1 MYNTLRYRIYK
12 LITAALCC
20 IVLGA
25 CTSLISGTR
34 SVPVRVSDLEDIEK
48 ALAMPMDAPLI
59 THPIGHRPVKI
70 YKVAFDGTFND
81 RTRIPLDE
89 RETLVAR
96 IARQVNADRYY
107 PGVGMQSSGIDYRDG
122 ISGASSFDVAEQ
134 AKREFFVQA
143 SKWLLDN
150 PNTDIRVFVTG
161 FSRGAAT
168 ARHFINLVT
177 QQWSMRFGTIEG
189 LAASTSPRF
198 YALLYDTVATGQ
210 NHSLMLN
217 IPSSVDYLVHF
228 YATNETR
235 NQTFAPIIDS
245 DPTPLPFLWHF
256 QPTPRRINLIRLP
269 GAHSDIGASYPKGIS
284 DVYIQLTEQF
294 LYAMGLS
301 ENNCWESDDNP
312 LLAGKHDSRGL
323 LDKLFGSLDPTQVN
337 HAGRNDITKPA
348 SPLTLEEQ
356 AMVADRLQAM
366 YDANADRGIGMY
378 VQRTVTWFARMQLRK
393 TANSLELLS
402 VDKNIDPASV
412 TFTPEGDSIRLKY
425 RFSGIGDGSDV
436 LLAPKT
442 LKQISAESE
451 GSELAITFIEE
462 GNTANYAIWID
473 DKLAVSKSGFISET
487 RIFSQ
492 PIKHCHKQP
501 DGTLRSP
508 IETHILHTPTVGIRI
523 H

>member
-1 MYNTLRYRIYK
+1 MHNTLRFPLYK
-12 LITAALCC
+12 LITVALCC
-20 IVLGA
+20 IVLSA
-25 CTSLISGTR
+25 CTSLISGNR
-34 SVPVRVSDLEDIEK
+34 SVPVRVTDLEDIEK
-48 ALAMPMDAPLI
+48 ALATPMDAPLI
-59 THPIGHRPVKI
+59 THQIGHRPVKI

-81 RTRIPLDE
+81 RARIPLDE
-89 RETLVAR
+89 RETMVAR

-107 PGVGMQSSGIDYRDG
+107 RGVGMQGSGIDYPDG
-122 ISGASSFDVAEQ
+122 ISGSSSFDVAEQ

-168 ARHFINLVT
+168 ARHFMNLVT
-177 QQWSMRFGTIEG
+177 QQWPMRFGMVEG
-189 LAASTSPRF
+189 LAASAGARF

-210 NHSLMLN
+210 SYSLMLN

-245 DPTPLPFLWHF
+245 DPTPLPSLWRF
-256 QPTPRRINLIRLP
+256 QPIPGRINLIRLP

-284 DVYIQLTEQF
+284 DIYIQLTEQF

-301 ENNCWESDDNP
+301 ANNCWESDDDP

-337 HAGRNDITKPA
+337 NASRNDITKPA
-348 SPLTLEEQ
+348 SPLTPEEG
-356 AMVADRLQAM
+356 AMIADRLRAM
-366 YDANADRGIGMY
+366 YAANADRGIGMF
-378 VQRTVTWFARMQLRK
+378 VQRSVTWFARMQLRK
-393 TANSLELLS
+393 TDNRLELLS
-402 VDKNIDPASV
+402 VGKNIDPTSV
-412 TFTPEGDSIRLKY
+412 TFTPEGDFIRLKY
-425 RFSGIGDGSDV
+425 RFNGIGNGSSV
-436 LLAPKT
+436 LLAPKV
-442 LKQISAESE
+442 LKQIKTESK
-451 GSELAITFIEE
+451 GSELAITFIVQ
-462 GNTANYAIWID
+462 GNSANLAIWID
-473 DKLAVSKSGFISET
+473 AKLAVSESMSIGEP
-487 RIFSQ
+487 RIFAQ
-492 PIKHCHKQP
+492 PIKSCHKQP

-508 IETHILHTPTVGIRI
+508 IETRILNTPAVGIRI